1 MNYSTRDGEMG
12 YDFYFHSF
20 YFPSHALDFS
30 HIFFFKIKY
39 RVKYQLSTN

>member
-30 HIFFFKIKY
+30 HLLNGKDSPSK
-39 RVKYQLSTN
+39 L